1 MDTLPVFLMSV
12 SASNSLVLAAI
23 SKEMFAN
30 ADGQHEHGLLM
41 TFVVDGNI
49 HVEDWHLPNLSKAD
63 LDSAVSFLRGK
74 RGQKIQSMISDLPD
88 EIFLLFDCG
97 AKWGVSTPSEYL

>member
-1 MDTLPVFLMSV
+1 MSV
-12 SASNSLVLAAI
+12 SVSSNLVLAAV
-23 SKEMFAN
+23 SKETFT
-30 ADGQHEHGLLM
+30 DDSGRHEHGLLI

-63 LDSAVSFLRGK
+63 LDSAVSFLREK
-74 RGQKIQSMISDLPD
+74 RGQKIQSMISDLPN

-97 AKWGVSTPSEYL
+97 AKWGVSTPSDGL